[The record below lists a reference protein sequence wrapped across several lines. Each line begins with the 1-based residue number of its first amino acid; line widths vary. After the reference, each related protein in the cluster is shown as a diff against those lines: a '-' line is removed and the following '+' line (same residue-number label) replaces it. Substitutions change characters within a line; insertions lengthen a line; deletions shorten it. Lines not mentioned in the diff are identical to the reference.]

1 MSKYRYFAVILLF
14 LLVGYYTLI
23 FLSELETT
31 TVRENDQYRFLFY
44 IRCALLVVFII
55 GILYSLEIKYAKAF
69 LFAFIAYILLLVVSA
84 MLIYIDLSE
93 IYYAQNDIYKS
104 IKIRLER
111 KQIIMVHVPITII
124 GFLLIVIIKI
134 FHKKAFDEESN

>member
-1 MSKYRYFAVILLF
+1 
-14 LLVGYYTLI
+14 
-23 FLSELETT
+23 
-31 TVRENDQYRFLFY
+31 
-44 IRCALLVVFII
+44 
-55 GILYSLEIKYAKAF
+55 
-69 LFAFIAYILLLVVSA
+69 